1 MNAFIP
7 RVIALLEKIPHSLIA
22 FIARFSIA
30 AVFWKSGQ
38 TKVEGLA
45 VDLIDGT
52 FELGWPRLA
61 DSTIP
66 LFQSEYNLPLL
77 SPEIAAHLAAFA
89 EHVFPLLILLGF
101 ATRFS
106 ALALLGMTLTIQL
119 FVYPDAY
126 PTHGTWAAVLLYLMA
141 TGPGKLSID
150 QLIARRCQGRLETV
164 GAAEGGDLWNW
175 LVNSKRSQPSAA
187 PTKVRCQRWSR
198 SSASPLRLNQPIK

>member
-1 MNAFIP
+1 MNNLIIRAIG
-7 RVIALLEKIPHSLIA
+7 LMEKIPHSLIA

-45 VDLIDGT
+45 IDLVDGT
-52 FELGWPRLA
+52 FQLGWPRLA

-66 LFQSEYNLPLL
+66 LFQSEYTVPLL
-77 SPEIAAHLAAFA
+77 SPEIAAHMAAFA
-89 EHVFPLLILLGF
+89 EHFFPVLILIGF

-106 ALALLGMTLTIQL
+106 ALALLGMTLVIEV

-150 QLIARRCQGRLETV
+150 HMIARYY
-164 GAAEGGDLWNW
+164 
-175 LVNSKRSQPSAA
+175 KR
-187 PTKVRCQRWSR
+187 
-198 SSASPLRLNQPIK
+198 

>member
-1 MNAFIP
+1 MNNLITRAIG
-7 RVIALLEKIPHSLIA
+7 IMEKIPHSLIA

-45 VDLIDGT
+45 IDLIDGT
-52 FELGWPRLA
+52 VQVGWPRLA

-66 LFQSEYNLPLL
+66 LFQSEYHVPLL

-89 EHVFPLLILLGF
+89 EHFFPVLILIGF

-106 ALALLGMTLTIQL
+106 ALALLGMTLVIEV

-126 PTHGTWAAVLLYLMA
+126 PTHGTWAAVLLYLMT
-141 TGPGKLSID
+141 TGPGRLSID
-150 QLIARRCQGRLETV
+150 HLIARY
-164 GAAEGGDLWNW
+164 WN
-175 LVNSKRSQPSAA
+175 R
-187 PTKVRCQRWSR
+187 
-198 SSASPLRLNQPIK
+198 

>member
-1 MNAFIP
+1 MNTRTASLNPID
-7 RVIALLEKIPHSLIA
+7 RAIVVLEKIPRSLIA

-45 VDLIDGT
+45 IDLFDGS
-52 FELGWPRLA
+52 FQLGVPRLA

-66 LFQSEYNLPLL
+66 LFQSEYHVPLL
-77 SPEIAAHLAAFA
+77 SPELAAHLAAFA
-89 EHVFPLLILLGF
+89 EHFFPILILIGF

-126 PTHGTWAAVLLYLMA
+126 PTHGTWAAVLLYLMT

-150 QLIARRCQGRLETV
+150 HLIA
-164 GAAEGGDLWNW
+164 
-175 LVNSKRSQPSAA
+175 KRY
-187 PTKVRCQRWSR
+187 R
-198 SSASPLRLNQPIK
+198 

>member
-1 MNAFIP
+1 MNNLITRAIG
-7 RVIALLEKIPHSLIA
+7 LMEKIPHSLIA

-45 VDLIDGT
+45 IDLIDGT
-52 FELGWPRLA
+52 FQLGWPRLA

-66 LFQSEYNLPLL
+66 LFQSEYHVPLL
-77 SPEIAAHLAAFA
+77 SPEIAAHMAAFA
-89 EHVFPLLILLGF
+89 EHFFPVLILIGF

-106 ALALLGMTLTIQL
+106 ALALLGMTLVIEV

-141 TGPGKLSID
+141 TGPGRLSID
-150 QLIARRCQGRLETV
+150 HLIARRF
-164 GAAEGGDLWNW
+164 
-175 LVNSKRSQPSAA
+175 
-187 PTKVRCQRWSR
+187 
-198 SSASPLRLNQPIK
+198 AS